1 MTRVLARPPIAAAPL
16 LPPMAGLMFAA
27 ALTLAL
33 WDMRARS
40 RRALA
45 ALPAERLDDLG
56 LTRAD
61 ARAEAAKPFWRA

>member
-1 MTRVLARPPIAAAPL
+1 
-16 LPPMAGLMFAA
+16 MAGLMFAA

-45 ALPAERLDDLG
+45 ALPPERLDDLG
-56 LTRAD
+56 LTRTE
-61 ARAEAAKPFWRA
+61 ARAEAAKPFWRG